1 MTIILKCIENTKSLC
16 CRTGTLT
23 PQCWRSI
30 ILQKGTNKFMEKDGG
45 EGELDEG
52 SQKAQTSSYKINRLL
67 LFSRSVMSDCHSMD
81 CSTLGFPVLHYL
93 PEFAQTHAHWVNDA
107 IQPSRPLL
115 PPSPPAF
122 NLSQNQVFFNDS
134 ALHIRRP
141 NYWSFSISI
150 STSNEYSGLIF
161 L

>member
-1 MTIILKCIENTKSLC
+1 MTIMTIVTRLIMTIILKCIENTKSLC

-67 LFSRSVMSDCHSMD
+67 LFSVIKSCPTLWDSVDY
-81 CSTLGFPVLHYL
+81 STSASSVLHYL
-93 PEFAQTHAHWVNDA
+93 LDCSNSCPLSWWHYITISSSA
-107 IQPSRPLL
+107 IPFSFCLQSF
-115 PPSPPAF
+115 PASGSF
-122 NLSQNQVFFNDS
+122 PVSWLFESGSQ
-134 ALHIRRP
+134 
-141 NYWSFSISI
+141 
-150 STSNEYSGLIF
+150 STRAVLQ
-161 L
+161 